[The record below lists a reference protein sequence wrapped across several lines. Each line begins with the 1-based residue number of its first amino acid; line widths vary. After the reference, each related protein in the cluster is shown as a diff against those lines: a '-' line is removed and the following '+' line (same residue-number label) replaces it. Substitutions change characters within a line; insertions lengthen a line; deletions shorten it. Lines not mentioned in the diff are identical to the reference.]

1 MRLVHIRAVS
11 VAEVGV
17 WVVPK
22 EGRRPV
28 AAMPNKVLLGGGNGL
43 GGEVMAVHAP
53 IYSKCSNVRGGET
66 PRLWLSAGGEMA
78 PDEGLGGQALD
89 LTPHGVR
96 RPRIASGY
104 AVGT

>member
-1 MRLVHIRAVS
+1 M
-11 VAEVGV
+11 
-17 WVVPK
+17 
-22 EGRRPV
+22 

-53 IYSKCSNVRGGET
+53 INSKCPNVRGGET

-78 PDEGLGGQALD
+78 PDEGLGGKALD
-89 LTPHGVR
+89 LTPHGAR
-96 RPRIASGY
+96 CPRIASGY